1 MGNGVAFPLTVE
13 LSNDRVVPSSGYTLK
28 ETEREQAL
36 KNVWLSLQH
45 PWGNHLSVHGQT
57 NG

>member
-1 MGNGVAFPLTVE
+1 MGSGVAVLLTVE
-13 LSNDRVVPSSGYTLK
+13 LSNDRVVPSSRYTLRN
-28 ETEREQAL
+28 REQAL
-36 KNVWLSLQH
+36 KDVWLSLQH